1 MDNAVIS
8 FGALNYVT
16 LGIYLLATVALGLW
30 FSGQNR
36 TTRDYFKAGRSIPWI
51 VVGISMSNVSSISYM
66 SIPAKSFTGNWT
78 VFFVNLPILLLAPL
92 IVSVVLPRFQK
103 LNSASAYEFLETRFG
118 LVARIY
124 GAAAFILLQ
133 VGRMAL
139 VIYLPA
145 LALAAVTDINIYL
158 CILLIG
164 VLSAVYSV
172 LGGISAVVWTD
183 FVQTVFLLGAAAL
196 CFVLVAARLEG
207 GVSEMVKVAA
217 RDNKLQLLEA
227 GNYSSGA
234 TWVLLLGGLFAQFVP
249 YISDQS
255 IIQRYMTTTDLEACR
270 RAIWSN
276 SVLAIGNTIMFLA
289 VGTAIYVYYQLNP
302 THLAG
307 IPGTDAILP
316 FFISRELPPGVAGL
330 VVAGIF
336 AAAQSA
342 ISTSLN
348 SSSTVL
354 VTDFCQRLGSKQSD
368 AHWLQT
374 AKWITGALGVVAV
387 GAACLLAA
395 TRVES
400 AFDTFQRI
408 VGLSV
413 SGLAGLFLL
422 GMFTRRASETGA
434 MIGAIGS
441 AILLYGLQMYS
452 RVNVFL
458 YSAIG
463 ICACV
468 AIGYGASVV
477 FPKHGHAIDRDGTD
491 RRR

>member
-1 MDNAVIS
+1 MSSSVID
-8 FGALNYVT
+8 FGAVNYIT
-16 LGIYLLATVALGLW
+16 LGIYLVATVALGLW
-30 FSGQNR
+30 FSGRNR
-36 TTRDYFKAGRSIPWI
+36 TTTDYFKASRGIPWI

-66 SIPAKSFTGNWT
+66 SIPAKAFTGNWT

-92 IVSVVLPRFQK
+92 IIAVVLPRFQRLK
-103 LNSASAYEFLETRFG
+103 SASAYEFLETRFG

-139 VIYLPA
+139 VIYMPA

-183 FVQTVFLLGAAAL
+183 FVQTVFLLCAAAL
-196 CFVLVAARLEG
+196 CFVLVATRLDG
-207 GVSEMVKVAA
+207 GLKEMADIA
-217 RDNKLQLLEA
+217 TRDHKLQLLEA
-227 GNYSSGA
+227 GDYASGA

-255 IIQRYMTTTDLEACR
+255 IIQRYMTTTDLQACR
-270 RAIWSN
+270 RAIWCN
-276 SVLAIGNTIMFLA
+276 SVLAIGNTLMFLA

-302 THLAG
+302 TRLAG
-307 IPGTDAILP
+307 IATSDAILP

-354 VTDFCQRLGSKQSD
+354 VTDFCQRLGVHRSD
-368 AHWLQT
+368 QHWLST
-374 AKWITGALGVVAV
+374 AKWITAGLGVVAV

-395 TRVES
+395 TRVDS

-408 VGLSV
+408 VGLTV

-422 GMFTRRASETGA
+422 GMFTRRTSEAGAMTGA
-434 MIGAIGS
+434 ISS
-441 AILLYGLQMYS
+441 AIVLYALQSYS

-468 AIGYGASVV
+468 GIGYAVSFLLPRPGVEAM
-477 FPKHGHAIDRDGTD
+477 DRTET
-491 RRR
+491 RP